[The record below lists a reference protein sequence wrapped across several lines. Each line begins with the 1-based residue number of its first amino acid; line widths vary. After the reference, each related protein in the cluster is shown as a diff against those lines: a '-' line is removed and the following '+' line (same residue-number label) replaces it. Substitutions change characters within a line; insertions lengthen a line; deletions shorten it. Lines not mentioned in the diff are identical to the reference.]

1 MKSLILLVLTLC
13 CFITGDKTAPVAM
26 GNTALLDNKYLY
38 VNSSEY
44 GGGFYKDDDVIY
56 YANVYD
62 MRKLYAYD
70 IAKDEAVLLVDD
82 VIRVLY
88 IRVYDDVIYFT
99 GISLSKDYE
108 NYGDIIFKVNYSI
121 FKVNKDGSDLEMV
134 IDYAM
139 NPIVMGD
146 YIYYLDC
153 SQEFVYSICR
163 YNTQTKE
170 SEVLVDKTEFMPAQL
185 NIVGNKIYYVVN
197 YCTLMEYRMDTKETK
212 LVAHEEYQFER
223 VQYFDGA
230 LYYHT
235 GFYNGRSTS
244 IVKKIEPLTYEVE
257 TVFDFTELYT
267 HRQDCEMYGI
277 DILSMNITEDKIFFA
292 GTISMSDRSK
302 NESGAFIYDRNEHS
316 LQKLDNT
323 DNRLL
328 ALSTYVTD
336 DAIFYMKNKEMDNA
350 KSIVVL
356 DHNGNDIS
364 DRYAGMYVGIE
375 E

>member
-62 MRKLYAYD
+62 MRKLYVYD
-70 IAKDEAVLLVDD
+70 IEADEAVLLVDD

-88 IRVYDDVIYFT
+88 IMVYDDVIYFT
-99 GISLSKDYE
+99 GISLSKDYGQ
-108 NYGDIIFKVNYSI
+108 NYGDSIFKVNYSI
-121 FKVNKDGSDLEMV
+121 FKVNKDGSNLEMV

-185 NIVGNKIYYVVN
+185 NIVGNKIYYVAR
-197 YCTLMEYRMDTKETK
+197 CKMK
-212 LVAHEEYQFER
+212 L
-223 VQYFDGA
+223 QYP
-230 LYYHT
+230 T
-235 GFYNGRSTS
+235 G
-244 IVKKIEPLTYEVE
+244 
-257 TVFDFTELYT
+257 
-267 HRQDCEMYGI
+267 
-277 DILSMNITEDKIFFA
+277 
-292 GTISMSDRSK
+292 
-302 NESGAFIYDRNEHS
+302 
-316 LQKLDNT
+316 
-323 DNRLL
+323 
-328 ALSTYVTD
+328 
-336 DAIFYMKNKEMDNA
+336 
-350 KSIVVL
+350 
-356 DHNGNDIS
+356 
-364 DRYAGMYVGIE
+364 
-375 E
+375 

>member
-13 CFITGDKTAPVAM
+13 CFITGDKTVPVAM

-38 VNSSEY
+38 VNSNEA

-82 VIRVLY
+82 IIRVLY
-88 IRVYDDVIYFT
+88 IRVYDDVIYFS
-99 GISLSKDYE
+99 GVPFSE
-108 NYGDIIFKVNYSI
+108 EYGEYYRYSI
-121 FKVNKDGSDLEMV
+121 FKVNKDGSNLELV

-139 NPIVMGD
+139 NSIVVGK
-146 YIYYLDC
+146 YIYYLDRK
-153 SQEFVYSICR
+153 QDFIYSICR

-170 SEVLVDKTEFMPAQL
+170 SEVLVDSEYMPYQL
-185 NIVGNKIYYVVN
+185 NIVGNKIYFVSHKK
-197 YCTLMEYRMDTKETK
+197 TIMEYCINTKETK
-212 LVAHEEYQFER
+212 ILAHEEDKLER
-223 VQYFDGA
+223 MQYFDGA

-235 GFYNGRSTS
+235 GYWARRTKSV
-244 IVKKIEPLTYEVE
+244 VKKIDLATYEVE
-257 TVFDFTELYT
+257 TVFNFNELYT
-267 HRQDCEMYGI
+267 HPQDYEI
-277 DILSMNITEDKIFFA
+277 KSIIPWSLNVTEDKIFIA
-292 GTISMSDRSK
+292 GIIRMVDSSK
-302 NESGAFIYDRNEHS
+302 SEFGAFIYDRNENS
-316 LQKLDNT
+316 IQ
-323 DNRLL
+323 RLSYNPEIYL
-328 ALSTYVTD
+328 MAMSTYVTD
-336 DAIFYMKNKEMDNA
+336 DEIFYIRSSEQDGGI
-350 KSIVVL
+350 SIVVL